1 AGAAAAGSGAGTVK
15 SASALQR
22 EARKE
27 VQRIEKR
34 MARLREQIAKAQ
46 ERSAACAV
54 SGDYEEL
61 ARIGKE
67 LSEATGQLEE
77 LEEQW
82 LEAAEVAEG

>member
-1 AGAAAAGSGAGTVK
+1 AFSCGLGYSSTPY
-15 SASALQR
+15 
-22 EARKE
+22 
-27 VQRIEKR
+27 IFP
-34 MARLREQIAKAQ
+34 KAPWKQ
-46 ERSAACAV
+46 ERSTACAV

-67 LSEATGQLEE
+67 LSEATGQLDE